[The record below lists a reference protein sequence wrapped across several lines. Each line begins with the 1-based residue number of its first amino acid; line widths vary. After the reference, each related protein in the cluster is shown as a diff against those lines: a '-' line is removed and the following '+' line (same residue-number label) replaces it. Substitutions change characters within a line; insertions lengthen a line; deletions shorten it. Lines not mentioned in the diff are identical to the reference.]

1 MLLDT
6 LHTCDNPSPAT
17 TPCDNP
23 ECQRKPCPGRGI
35 LERWS
40 GGCWRSEV
48 GTARLSTRLE
58 QTEQRAHGR
67 AAEGSRAPW
76 AGLCGRAVASAALTS
91 PFWGRWSVLSREVT
105 FPQDPHTLTVL
116 RTVGGGAAR
125 TEVGGP
131 GRRLLP

>member
-6 LHTCDNPSPAT
+6 LHMRDNPSPAT

-58 QTEQRAHGR
+58 QMEQRAHGR

-76 AGLCGRAVASAALTS
+76 QGSADAQW
-91 PFWGRWSVLSREVT
+91 P
-105 FPQDPHTLTVL
+105 
-116 RTVGGGAAR
+116 
-125 TEVGGP
+125 
-131 GRRLLP
+131 RRL